1 MIRVGK
7 MDIFTHDSQTIRYD
21 RQVLIENWNQ
31 DKIREG
37 KVIIVGMG
45 ALGLVAAVSL
55 AMAGVGEFILVD
67 FDTIE
72 ISNLNRQLLFR
83 MDDIGKSKVEVAT
96 RELLKI
102 NSELKITA
110 LNMKI
115 QDVPQSDLESVS
127 VIVEGLDTFIDRRWV
142 NSYIVEHN
150 IPLVSGGMFGFLG
163 NIQVIIPHENA
174 CLECQSLIP
183 EEELQKACTPF
194 GEGRKE
200 VRQEEPAEENIPSVS
215 SVSFVIGGLM
225 AQEALKILLK
235 LSPLKDYLFWDGSVG
250 VFTAIELSRRKNCF
264 VCSSEYQLN
273 AIPVRSALDQQI
285 NDFVTQLRYSFNLGK
300 EMVMIHGTVKID
312 SSKEKLST
320 VLKSADIVR
329 VIDPSLSKPLK
340 FQVTFDS

>member
-1 MIRVGK
+1 MIRVNK
-7 MDIFTHDSQTIRYD
+7 MNSFTHDCQKVRYD
-21 RQVLIENWNQ
+21 RQTLIENWDQ
-31 DKIREG
+31 EKIRDG

-45 ALGLVAAVSL
+45 ALGSVVAVSL
-55 AMAGVGEFILVD
+55 AMAGVGELILVD

-83 MDDIGKSKVEVAT
+83 MDDIGKSKVDVAA

-102 NSELKITA
+102 NSKLLITA

-115 QDVPQSDLESVS
+115 QDVTKSVLESAS

-142 NSYIVEHN
+142 NSFIVEHN
-150 IPLVSGGMFGFLG
+150 LPLVSGGMFGFLG
-163 NIQVIIPHENA
+163 NVQVVKPQENA

-194 GEGRKE
+194 GEQRKE
-200 VRQEEPAEENIPSVS
+200 SRQEEALDEVIPSVS

-225 AQEALKILLK
+225 AQETFKILLK
-235 LSPLKDYLFWDGSVG
+235 LPTLKEYLFWDGLAG
-250 VFTAIELSRRKNCF
+250 VYTAIELSRREDCF

-273 AIPVRSALDQQI
+273 AIPVRSAVDQRISDFI
-285 NDFVTQLRYSFNLGK
+285 NQLRYSFNLGE
-300 EMVMIHGTVKID
+300 EMVMIYGTVTIKNTD
-312 SSKEKLST
+312 EKLISI
-320 VLKSADIVR
+320 LESGNILR

-340 FQVTFDS
+340 FQVYYDP